1 MWSEAR
7 KWANILSKNPPN
19 EFRSTVV
26 SRFRVRVHAKPAGR
40 PCEALP
46 SAKEQ
51 VACDV
56 RSAPLPA
63 KTFTSALRGRQLH
76 YYPHYVELRLGQGSP
91 YASQKSSHPLFVR

>member
-7 KWANILSKNPPN
+7 KWANILSTTPPN

-26 SRFRVRVHAKPAGR
+26 SRFRVSVHAKPAGR

-56 RSAPLPA
+56 QSAPLPA
-63 KTFTSALRGRQLH
+63 KTFPGAIRGRHLR
-76 YYPHYVELRLGQGSP
+76 YYPHYFELRLGQGEHEP
-91 YASQKSSHPLFVR
+91 TQKSSHPLFVR